1 LRAISL
7 ALSLTLGGS
16 SRFWALCGSVAAFA
30 IIALA
35 VRPASS
41 IRGLI
46 NEASG
51 RFRQYF
57 FGISFR
63 IAATFSRAG
72 LKIEA

>member
-1 LRAISL
+1 LRGISF
-7 ALSLTLGGS
+7 SLFLVGAS
-16 SRFWALCGSVAAFA
+16 IRFCALCGSVAALA

-35 VRPASS
+35 VRPAPS
-41 IRGLI
+41 IKGLI

-51 RFRQYF
+51 RFLQYF
-57 FGISFR
+57 FGISLR